1 MHKIEFIENIPQ
13 IPEELLTY
21 NIEEIATMKNQF
33 GDSKVQSY
41 STHNVSDDLYDF
53 LRPYLG
59 NNIQIRYQIMRKQLP
74 IHIDAHVLSG
84 MSHVFN
90 YVLLAGGEDI
100 KTRWWEVLNKDQL
113 MFVKDRPRK
122 IIWGD
127 EQDKKQLLH
136 EIVIPLKRW
145 HNLQIN
151 IPHDISKI
159 DTPRLGITAFES
171 K

>member
-159 DTPRLGITAFES
+159 NTPRLGITVFQN